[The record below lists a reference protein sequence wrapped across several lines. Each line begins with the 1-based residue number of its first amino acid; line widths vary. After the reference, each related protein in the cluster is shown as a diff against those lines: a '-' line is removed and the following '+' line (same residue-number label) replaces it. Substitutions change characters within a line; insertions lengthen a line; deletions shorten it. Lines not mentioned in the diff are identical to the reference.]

1 MSSNKEDLPDL
12 PRDINRLFKKYT
24 RLRYSLYGK
33 YKNGFSFIPSKSAIN
48 SYASKNHAEIEFP
61 DIYRQQELK
70 EYIDEQTIR
79 LILEYDPNGAVDFP
93 GYVYSKL
100 SKRVRGSYM
109 ESYKRD
115 IGREQVGYSD
125 DEVTKKLE
133 DVPNYDGERYK
144 ELVLEIMHKL
154 TDKVDKDIFKQLVN
168 DNKTNYAVYRYI
180 HNKYPEVKRSE
191 FDSKLH
197 YIQKLSVDLI
207 KKE

>member
-1 MSSNKEDLPDL
+1 MSNKEELPDL
-12 PRDINRLFKKYT
+12 SRDIDRLFKKYT

-33 YKNGFSFIPSKSAIN
+33 YKNGFSFIPSKGAIN

-100 SKRVRGSYM
+100 SKRVKGSYM
-109 ESYKRD
+109 ASYKRD

-133 DVPNYDGERYK
+133 DVPNYDSERYK
-144 ELVLEIMHKL
+144 ELVLEIMNKL
-154 TDKVDKDIFKQLVN
+154 DNEVDRDIFEQLVN
-168 DNKTNYAVYRYI
+168 DNKTNYAIYRFI
-180 HNKYPEVKRSE
+180 HKKHPKINKAD
-191 FDSKLH
+191 FDDKLH
-197 YIQKLSVDLI
+197 YVQKLSVDLI
-207 KKE
+207 KNE